1 MSVNVVSLVILV
13 VVVVGLVLLF
23 TLLGRLYQKV
33 GPNRALIV
41 FGRGGTKVI
50 VGGGTLVLPL
60 IQSAQELSLELMNFD
75 VAPNYNLYT
84 NQGVAVKVEAITQLK
99 VEGDNDKILR
109 AASQF
114 LSREEKDREDMV
126 RQVMEGHLRGI
137 VGQLTIEQ
145 LVKEP
150 ELVSARMRETVA
162 PDLDKLGLEVVSFTL
177 KDVSDDSG
185 YITNMSRPEVARNKL
200 VAEVAEAAA
209 LRDIAVSKAATQREA
224 AEAEAKASQETVL
237 AQTIS
242 KTAQAQAQRDFE
254 LAQSDITVQTAQQK
268 AKADTALDIQTAIAQ
283 QDLVRQKA
291 QVELITRQSEVQ
303 VQEAEGQLRSVQL
316 VATVQRQAE
325 ADAQRVRIMAEAEA
339 LRVNTEAQGRAKAA
353 VAEAEARARVAR
365 MAAEADAAAVLARET
380 TNAEARRL
388 NGQAEADAIEA
399 RGRAEAEAI
408 RARGLAEAESLMKK
422 VDALN
427 SQGDAA
433 LFDTAV
439 RLVPL
444 IAENLTRVLSNVG
457 NVTYVVSGDSNG
469 VSGRLA
475 SEFAGLLPIV
485 NSMVQSTTGKSLSDL
500 MGGAE
505 RVNEAKPPEDSSES
519 NGHAVSYT
527 PIAPAAV
534 AAEAGADSVELAAAA
549 SSDGAEAHAHPSGS
563 NGGG

>member
-1 MSVNVVSLVILV
+1 MSALPIVIVV
-13 VVVVGLVLLF
+13 VVVVGFLLIF
-23 TLLGRLYQKV
+23 MLLGNLYRKV

-41 FGRGGTKVI
+41 FGKGGTKVI

-75 VAPNYNLYT
+75 VAPSYNLYT

-114 LSREEKDREDMV
+114 LSRTEDDREDMV

-200 VAEVAEAAA
+200 VAEVAEAGA
-209 LRDIAVSKAATQREA
+209 LRDIAVSKASTMREA
-224 AEAEAKASQETVL
+224 AEAEAKASQATIL

-242 KTAQAQAQRDFE
+242 KTAQAQAQRDYE
-254 LAQSDITVQTAQQK
+254 LAQSEIKVQTAQQR

-303 VQEAEGQLRSVQL
+303 VQEAEGQLRTVQL

-339 LRVNTEAQGRAKAA
+339 NRVSTEAGGRAKAA
-353 VAEAEARARVAR
+353 IAEAEGRARVAR
-365 MAAEADAAAVLARET
+365 LGAEADAAAILARET

-388 NGQAEADAIEA
+388 NGQTEADAIEA

-408 RARGLAEAESLMKK
+408 RAKGLAEAESLLKK

-427 SQGDAA
+427 AQGDAA

-444 IAENLTRVLSNVG
+444 IAENLARVLSNVG

-500 MGGAE
+500 VQGVDRTNGSKPHE
-505 RVNEAKPPEDSSES
+505 EAAMS
-519 NGHAVSYT
+519 NGHAASIVST
-527 PIAPAAV
+527 APPTAAPNDGS
-534 AAEAGADSVELAAAA
+534 AAQARPEASDADA
-549 SSDGAEAHAHPSGS
+549 
-563 NGGG
+563 

>member
-1 MSVNVVSLVILV
+1 VSALPIVIIV
-13 VVVVGLVLLF
+13 VVVVGILLIF
-23 TLLGRLYQKV
+23 MLLGNLYRKV

-41 FGRGGTKVI
+41 FGKGGTKVI

-75 VAPNYNLYT
+75 VAPSYNLYT

-114 LSREEKDREDMV
+114 LSRTEDDREDMV

-200 VAEVAEAAA
+200 VAEVAEAGA
-209 LRDIAVSKAATQREA
+209 LRDIAVSKASTMREA
-224 AEAEAKASQETVL
+224 AEAEAKASQATIL

-254 LAQSDITVQTAQQK
+254 LAQSEIKVQTAQQR

-303 VQEAEGQLRSVQL
+303 VQEAEGQLRTVQL

-339 LRVNTEAQGRAKAA
+339 NRVSTEAAGRAKAA
-353 VAEAEARARVAR
+353 IAEAEGRARVAR
-365 MAAEADAAAVLARET
+365 LGAEADAAAILARET

-408 RARGLAEAESLMKK
+408 RAKGLAEAESLLKK

-427 SQGDAA
+427 AQGEAA

-444 IAENLTRVLSNVG
+444 IAENLARVLSNVG

-500 MGGAE
+500 VQGVDRTNGSTPHGDRA
-505 RVNEAKPPEDSSES
+505 DS
-519 NGHAVSYT
+519 NGHAVTYATPAPTEPATTGAVTSSAPSAAPADNPST
-527 PIAPAAV
+527 PIHSDASG
-534 AAEAGADSVELAAAA
+534 AGA
-549 SSDGAEAHAHPSGS
+549 
-563 NGGG
+563 